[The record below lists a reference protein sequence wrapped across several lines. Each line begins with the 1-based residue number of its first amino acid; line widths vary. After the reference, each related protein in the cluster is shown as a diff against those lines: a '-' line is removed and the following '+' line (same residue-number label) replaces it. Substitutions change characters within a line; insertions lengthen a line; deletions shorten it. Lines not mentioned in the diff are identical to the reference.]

1 MLPSLYVPVAV
12 YWTVVPTFTDWL
24 AGVTLIDTNLA
35 APTVKVVLPV
45 TPAALALIWDVPCA
59 APVARPSAVTVA
71 TPLFDETQVAE
82 LVRSNVDRSE

>member
-1 MLPSLYVPVAV
+1 VLPSLYVPVAV
-12 YWTVVPTFTDWL
+12 YWTVVPNFTDWL
-24 AGVTLIDTNLA
+24 AGVTMIDTNLA
-35 APTVKVVLPV
+35 APTVKVVLSV